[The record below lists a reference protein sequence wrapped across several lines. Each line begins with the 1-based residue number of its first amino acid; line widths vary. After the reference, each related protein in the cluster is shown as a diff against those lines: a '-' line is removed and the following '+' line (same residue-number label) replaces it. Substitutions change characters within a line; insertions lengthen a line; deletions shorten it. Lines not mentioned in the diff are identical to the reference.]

1 MSKLPI
7 VVMISGGG
15 TTLRNLI
22 EVQQRGGLDVEFRGV
37 VSNRSQVAGVD
48 IARNAGIPVAIFP
61 RKKYDTDEVYSQV
74 VFDQVRQWGAELI
87 VMGGFLQ
94 HILIPD
100 DFALRTI
107 NIHPSLI
114 PAFSGHGFYGQH
126 VHQAAIEYGVKLSGC
141 TVHFVDNQFDHGAVI
156 AQRSCPVTAD
166 DTWQT
171 LQQRVF
177 KLECELL
184 PEVIQQFAHKRVRVE
199 GRQVWVEL

>member
-1 MSKLPI
+1 MSNLPI

-22 EVQQRGGLDVEFRGV
+22 EVRQRGELDVEFCGV
-37 VSNRSQVAGVD
+37 ISNRSQVAGVQ
-48 IARNAGIPVAIFP
+48 IARDAGIDVAIFP
-61 RKKYDTDEVYSQV
+61 RKKYGSDQIYSEV
-74 VFDQVRQWGAELI
+74 VFDQVRRWGAQLV

-94 HILIPD
+94 HILIPN

-114 PAFSGHGFYGQH
+114 PSFSGHGFYGQH
-126 VHQAAIEYGVKLSGC
+126 VHEAAVEYGVKLSGC
-141 TVHFVDNQFDHGAVI
+141 TVHFVDNQFDHGPVI
-156 AQRSCPVTAD
+156 AQKSCPVTAK

-177 KLECELL
+177 RLECELL
-184 PEVIQQFAHKRVRVE
+184 PEVIQHFAKNRVKIE
-199 GRQVWVEL
+199 GRKVWIES